1 MVNKLILSFLSFG
14 NGVKP
19 VFRDWFIKKAG
30 KTIEAAV
37 EPTKAAIQK
46 SVETKSDWM
55 AKLLRL
61 GIVGF
66 LTLLAFREE
75 PRGAK
80 DRGLPESTSVVVNN
94 YIYERRSEH
103 DSEH

>member
-75 PRGAK
+75 PRGVK

>member
-1 MVNKLILSFLSFG
+1 M
-14 NGVKP
+14 
-19 VFRDWFIKKAG
+19 
-30 KTIEAAV
+30 
-37 EPTKAAIQK
+37 EPTKAAIQR

-75 PRGAK
+75 PRGSQN
-80 DRGLPESTSVVVNN
+80 RGLPESTSVVVNN
-94 YIYERRSEH
+94 YIYERRQGN

>member
-1 MVNKLILSFLSFG
+1 M
-14 NGVKP
+14 
-19 VFRDWFIKKAG
+19 FRNWFVKKAG

-37 EPTKAAIQK
+37 EPAKAAIQK

-55 AKLLRL
+55 TKLLRL

-75 PRGAK
+75 PRSVK

-94 YIYERRSEH
+94 YIYERRQTN

>member
-1 MVNKLILSFLSFG
+1 M
-14 NGVKP
+14 
-19 VFRDWFIKKAG
+19 FRNWFVKKAG

-37 EPTKAAIQK
+37 EPAKAAIQK

-75 PRGAK
+75 PRSVK

-94 YIYERRSEH
+94 YIYERRQKN

>member
-1 MVNKLILSFLSFG
+1 M
-14 NGVKP
+14 
-19 VFRDWFIKKAG
+19 FRNWFVKKAG

-37 EPTKAAIQK
+37 EPAKAAIQK

-75 PRGAK
+75 PRSVK

-94 YIYERRSEH
+94 YIYERRQTN